1 MLNGQKEKNSCDRG
15 HHVASPC
22 SDKTSL
28 NPDQS
33 EVCIAPGAAKIRGN
47 NCESGRYLVISVS
60 LNCTNICHTGKFTIS
75 DKSEGNQL

>member
-15 HHVASPC
+15 HDVASPC

-47 NCESGRYLVISVS
+47 NCEIGRYLVISVS
-60 LNCTNICHTGKFTIS
+60 LNCTNISYIGNYTFS
-75 DKSEGNQL
+75 DKSKGNQL